1 MSLVLFVCSENRA
14 RSIISE
20 YRLRDLL
27 SHMESKLAREIKVA
41 SAGCG
46 WLPEDI
52 KMREEKGEIVDKTK
66 TPFGLPPHPYVIE
79 SMKRRGFD
87 ISESRSKELNEAVAQ
102 EADLVIGFEDF
113 HKESILRRCPTTE
126 GKVATLQELVGYD
139 GYLTNPYSPD
149 GAWVFNSET
158 NSWGFSDWYLE
169 ACITEIEH
177 MLWWGLD
184 KIIDFLKKR

>member
-1 MSLVLFVCSENRA
+1 MSLVLFVCSENRT
-14 RSIISE
+14 RSVISE

-27 SHMESKLAREIKVA
+27 SHREGKLAREIEVA

-46 WLPEDI
+46 WTPEDI
-52 KMREEKGEIVDKTK
+52 KTREAKGEIVDKT
-66 TPFGLPPHPYVIE
+66 PFGLPPRPYVIE

-87 ISESRSKELNEAVAQ
+87 ISESRSKELNEAIAQ
-102 EADLVIGFEDF
+102 EADLVIVFEDV
-113 HKESILRRCPTTE
+113 HKESILRRYPTAE
-126 GKVATLQELVGYD
+126 GKVFTLQELVGYE
-139 GYLTNPYSPD
+139 GYLINPYYPD

-184 KIIDFLKKR
+184 KIIGFLKKP